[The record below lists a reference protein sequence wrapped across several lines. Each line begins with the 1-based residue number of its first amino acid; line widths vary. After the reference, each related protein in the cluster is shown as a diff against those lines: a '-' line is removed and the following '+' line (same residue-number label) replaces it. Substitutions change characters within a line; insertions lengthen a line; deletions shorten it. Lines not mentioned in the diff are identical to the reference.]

1 MLASRAGDL
10 EIVQGIVAL
19 GAEIDLPTNVSSQP
33 STQRKPNSSP
43 KTHPLTYID
52 RGVVIG
58 SVNMHLFMVYSDTML

>member
-1 MLASRAGDL
+1 MLASRAGQL

-19 GAEIDLPTNVSSQP
+19 GANIELPTNVSSQS

-43 KTHPLTYID
+43 KPIRFTYID
-52 RGVVIG
+52 CGVVIG